1 MSWLAKDV
9 LTDLWTRYG
18 SVAPLSRSKPKMRRV
33 LILAGAAGVAGLLLF
48 SSAPN
53 ARSPHNESDLT
64 LHRYYENVDRHRV
77 HSPSK
82 TYSGQRPP
90 DASATCAD
98 GSYSF
103 GEHASG
109 TCSHH
114 GGVAR

>member
-1 MSWLAKDV
+1 MNRLF
-9 LTDLWTRYG
+9 
-18 SVAPLSRSKPKMRRV
+18 
-33 LILAGAAGVAGLLLF
+33 AAAIAGLLLF
-48 SSAPN
+48 SYAAD
-53 ARSPHNESDLT
+53 ARSPHNEVDLKT
-64 LHRYYENVDRHRV
+64 HTYYENRDHHTV
-77 HSPSK
+77 HSPSQ

-103 GEHASG
+103 SEHRSG